1 MNDFPREI
9 LPWYRL
15 ILFEQTP
22 QLHKYLS
29 SYSWKEIIF
38 PFYLRLKCLDHIFF
52 LSPQQAYTATARLHV
67 ILKWFWLQSLNDC
80 GLWETHIFFFYL
92 RQILGIQ
99 NSSLQLRRNIYYK
112 KNWIFAR
119 SLHKPPNLTST
130 VNISY
135 LYFRSELES
144 NITGIQTCT
153 DSMC

>member
-1 MNDFPREI
+1 MAIRFLKSILARLYAAIKLQFCSYIHFMMNFYVVITEMNDFPREI

-80 GLWETHIFFFYL
+80 GLWETHKFFF
-92 RQILGIQ
+92 I
-99 NSSLQLRRNIYYK
+99 
-112 KNWIFAR
+112 
-119 SLHKPPNLTST
+119 
-130 VNISY
+130 
-135 LYFRSELES
+135 
-144 NITGIQTCT
+144 
-153 DSMC
+153 

>member
-80 GLWETHIFFFYL
+80 GLWETHNFFLSKTNFRYSKFIATIKTKYL
-92 RQILGIQ
+92 LQKKLNLGTEFTQ
-99 NSSLQLRRNIYYK
+99 TTESYK
-112 KNWIFAR
+112 YGK
-119 SLHKPPNLTST
+119 HKLPL
-130 VNISY
+130 
-135 LYFRSELES
+135 F
-144 NITGIQTCT
+144 
-153 DSMC
+153 